1 MIDLSRLLT
10 DKDFQGKPVMVF
22 GIGASGLAAV
32 RALHAAGFEVFA
44 GDDNPDRRAEA
55 EQAGAKWVAA
65 PLEFDYGT
73 LSAVVLAPGIP
84 LHFPVPHPVCK
95 KAAAAGCP
103 LISDI
108 ELFGRAQTGRNPV
121 IGITGTNGKSTTTA
135 LTAHVLNALG
145 LKAVAGG
152 NIGTNALDLPQY
164 EDGQGVYVIEISSF
178 QIDLCPRFRPDIAV
192 LLNITPDHIDRH
204 GSMEGYA
211 AVKAKLFDGARFAVI
226 TGEDDYCKNLAKKL
240 GTAIIRDIPVPTE
253 GLPRLAGKHN
263 AQNIA
268 AAYAVCRRL
277 LPDMKNADF
286 RRALETFPGLPHRQE
301 IVASVGHVVFINDS
315 KATNPDAAAPALDTY
330 GNIYWIAGGIAK
342 KISEFDPLLSRHG
355 RNIAHVFLIGE
366 AASGIAEYL
375 QKHKIPYHYSETLDT
390 AVYEAY
396 QMAAAMPD
404 EKSHILLSPAC
415 ASFDQ
420 FKNFE
425 QRGDIF
431 RQLAQRIT
439 GEEGGRSHAVH

>member
-10 DKDFQGKPVMVF
+10 EKSFQGKPIMVF
-22 GIGASGLAAV
+22 GIGSSGLAAV

-44 GDDNPDRRAEA
+44 GDDNQERRE
-55 EQAGAKWVAA
+55 ETEKSGAKWVSD
-65 PLEFDYGT
+65 PLEFDYKT

-84 LHFPVPHPVCK
+84 LHFPVPHPVCNL
-95 KAAAAGCP
+95 AVAAGCP

-108 ELFGRAQTGRNPV
+108 ELFGLAQTGHNPIV
-121 IGITGTNGKSTTTA
+121 AITGTNGKSTTTA
-135 LTAHVLNALG
+135 LIAHILNQLG
-145 LKAVAGG
+145 MTAVAGG
-152 NIGTNALDLPQY
+152 NIGKNALDLPQY
-164 EDGQGVYVIEISSF
+164 EDGKGTYVIEISSF

-211 AVKAKLFDGARFAVI
+211 AVKAKLFDDARFAVI
-226 TGEDDYCKNLAKKL
+226 TGEDHYCKELAAKL
-240 GTAIIRDIPVPTE
+240 GTAIIRDLPVPTD
-253 GLPRLAGKHN
+253 GLPCLAGKHN
-263 AQNIA
+263 TQNIA

-277 LPDMKNADF
+277 LPDMKDAQF
-286 RRALETFPGLPHRQE
+286 RHALETFPGLPHRQE
-301 IVASVGHVVFINDS
+301 IAASVGHVVFINDS
-315 KATNPDAAAPALDTY
+315 KATNPDATAPALDTY

-342 KISEFDPLLSRHG
+342 KISEFDPLLTKHG

-404 EKSHILLSPAC
+404 EKSHVLLSPAC

-439 GEEGGRSHAVH
+439 AAEGGRTHAVH